1 MTTMP
6 DAAKQSE
13 DPAKPELSSAPERSM
28 RAVDSGGRPSLED
41 RLEQALEPLVEPSKR
56 EAVLKKVE
64 LVIAEEHFAGPLPHP
79 DHFERYGE
87 IEPSA
92 PDRILTMAEKEQ
104 EFRHSIVHK
113 TLHTDVRSH
122 YVGLAMGWLLTLV
135 LIVGAIYLADKGQV
149 AIPTLLLGAAVLNV
163 VRAFVDASWR
173 KDKHPEPPPKPP
185 ARQAPPKNNRRRK

>member
-1 MTTMP
+1 
-6 DAAKQSE
+6 
-13 DPAKPELSSAPERSM
+13 M
-28 RAVDSGGRPSLED
+28 RVVDSGGRPSLED

-113 TLHTDVRSH
+113 TLQTDVGSH
-122 YVGLAMGWLLTLV
+122 YVGLAMGWLLTLF
-135 LIVGAIYLADKGQV
+135 LIVGAIYLADKGQI

-173 KDKHPEPPPKPP
+173 KDKHPEPPPDPP
-185 ARQAPPKNNRRRK
+185 TRQTSTPKNTRRRRS